1 MTHPMS
7 RREFAAAAAVAVP
20 ARVRGANGRIGIGMI
35 GCGRRGLLKEVLEF
49 AREINVE
56 VVAVCDTWKQPREEA
71 VAQVRAALG
80 RAPEAF
86 VHYRDLL
93 GAKGVD
99 AVVIGTPDHQH
110 CAQLTAAARA
120 GKDAY
125 VEKPLAMDMKELTL
139 AVDTVKKHN
148 RIVQCGTQIRSYPP
162 SVSARAFVTSGGLG
176 KLLKIE
182 QSRNGYQPYWVSYAD
197 RKIEAADV
205 DWKAFLMHR
214 KPRPFDAEQY
224 AGWYGYRDFSRGPH
238 TNLMV
243 HFIDLVHFITG
254 AQTPRRVV
262 TLGGTYRWK
271 GKFDV
276 PDSVETILEYPE
288 GFLVRY
294 NTTFGSG
301 ANSFFKIVGTRGV
314 IDATRWQW
322 DKPFA
327 LSGDGSG
334 EPDKIKPGSGIPM
347 LESTPHM
354 KNWLECLRSRK
365 QPLAP
370 IDAGYAHSVAV
381 IMADE
386 ALIRGKRMV
395 YDAAKRAIREG

>member
-1 MTHPMS
+1 
-7 RREFAAAAAVAVP
+7 
-20 ARVRGANGRIGIGMI
+20 
-35 GCGRRGLLKEVLEF
+35 
-49 AREINVE
+49 
-56 VVAVCDTWKQPREEA
+56 
-71 VAQVRAALG
+71 
-80 RAPEAF
+80 
-86 VHYRDLL
+86 
-93 GAKGVD
+93 
-99 AVVIGTPDHQH
+99 
-110 CAQLTAAARA
+110 
-120 GKDAY
+120 
-125 VEKPLAMDMKELTL
+125 
-139 AVDTVKKHN
+139 
-148 RIVQCGTQIRSYPP
+148 
-162 SVSARAFVTSGGLG
+162 VTSGGLG
-176 KLLKIE
+176 KLLKVE
-182 QSRNGYQPYWVSYAD
+182 QSRNGYKPYWVSYAD

-205 DWKAFLMHR
+205 DWTAFLMHR
-214 KPRPFDAEQY
+214 RPRPFDAEQY

-334 EPDKIKPGSGIPM
+334 EPDKVKPGSQIPM

-354 KNWLECLRSRK
+354 KNWIECLRSRK

-370 IDAGYAHSVAV
+370 IDAGYTHSVAV